1 MHPTQPP
8 LMKFSNVT
16 KRFGDEIV
24 IRRLSLEVQSG
35 RHVLIQ
41 GPSGCGKSTLLRCMA
56 LLESIQE
63 GTIEFGGELVLRP
76 NCPPNPDNSLR
87 LNIGL
92 VFQHLYLWP
101 HLSVLENI
109 CLPLRMQGVRER
121 DAHEQAKAMI
131 ERFGLVQKLQE
142 YPNFL
147 SGGQQQRVALARAFV
162 HSPKLLLLDEI
173 TSDLDEEN
181 ANKVMQAIETIAAGG
196 TTIVIASHGEIH
208 ANGLSFETPALFDQ
222 SPKKS

>member
-1 MHPTQPP
+1 
-8 LMKFSNVT
+8 MKFAGVT

-24 IRRLSLEVQSG
+24 IRRLTFEVHSG

-63 GTIEFGGELVLRP
+63 GTIDFDGEPVLHAH
-76 NCPPNPDNSLR
+76 CAPNPDNSLR

-109 CLPLRMQGVRER
+109 CLPLRMQGVSEHN
-121 DAHEQAKAMI
+121 AHEQAKAMI

-173 TSDLDEEN
+173 TSDLDEDN

-196 TTIVIASHGEIH
+196 TTIVIASHGKIG
-208 ANGLSFETPALFDQ
+208 ATKLSFETPALFDQ
-222 SPKKS
+222 VPKKS